1 MLHTNARVVKRVLLL
16 LLTTSLALV
25 LTGCGSEVSGILDPK
40 GVIAFEER
48 ELLFDS
54 LALMMI
60 VVLPVIIM
68 SFAFLYRYHHRQD
81 MSDYRPN
88 WSHNTLLESIWWGVP
103 IAIILIMA
111 IMTWETTHKLDPYN
125 KIIDKGDTLE
135 IQVVALP
142 WKWLF
147 IYPKENIA
155 TVNLLEIPKDR
166 QVEFFLTN
174 DNVPMSSFFVPQL
187 GSQIYTMAGMRT
199 RLYLLATHTG
209 TFRGLNTQYNGD
221 GFSDMHFDTRVV
233 ETAEF
238 DSWVKATQTASSPL
252 SSDIYQ
258 ILRQPTIAAPVATYA
273 TVEPDLFKTI
283 IQSYGMPHHSH

>member
-1 MLHTNARVVKRVLLL
+1 MYDYARIIKKIILL
-16 LLTTSLALV
+16 LLTIALTFV
-25 LTGCGSEVSGILDPK
+25 LTGCGKEVSGILDPK

-81 MSDYRPN
+81 TSDYRPN
-88 WSHNTLLESIWWGVP
+88 WSHNALLESIWWGVP

-125 KIIDKGDTLE
+125 KINAKGETLE
-135 IQVVALP
+135 IEVVALP

-147 IYPKENIA
+147 IYRKQNIA
-155 TVNLLEIPKDR
+155 TINLLEIPKDR
-166 QVEFFLTN
+166 QVEFFLTT

-187 GSQIYTMAGMRT
+187 GSQIYAMAGMRT

-209 TFRGLNTQYNGD
+209 TFRGLNTQYNGS
-221 GFSDMHFDTRVV
+221 GFSDMIFDTKVV
-233 ETAEF
+233 ENNEF
-238 DSWVKATQTASSPL
+238 ESWVKTTRAASAAL
-252 SSDIYQ
+252 SDAVYQ
-258 ILRQPTIAAPVATYA
+258 ELRKPSIAHPVATY
-273 TVEPDLFKTI
+273 TNVTPDLFNAI
-283 IQSYGMPHHSH
+283 IHSYGMSHHPH